1 MQLAVAVINVTK
13 STASIARIAVQ
24 VAPVK
29 IKSNIINTNTI
40 KTIMP
45 CTISIVTDV
54 INVIK

>member
-1 MQLAVAVINVTK
+1 MQLAVAAINVIK

-29 IKSNIINTNTI
+29 IKSNIINTNTTNTMI
-40 KTIMP
+40 P

-54 INVIK
+54 INVIM

>member
-1 MQLAVAVINVTK
+1 MQLAVAAVNVSK

-29 IKSNIINTNTI
+29 MKSNIIKTNTT
-40 KTIMP
+40 KTMMP

-54 INVIK
+54 INVIM